1 MEGSEHEHAVAGVR
15 GCEDRGERGGGLL
28 VPASGSRRG
37 SAQPLD
43 QVGQRVTGRFAAGP
57 LLDELPEPLT
67 THLFITAQKISR
79 ILRAIFP
86 CRKVGMMIA
95 GLEVP
100 HAHIHLFPINALS
113 DLNFSLAAERD
124 ETAQQQTAD
133 LIRRALLAAGH
144 GEADAG

>member
-1 MEGSEHEHAVAGVR
+1 MSSIFTRILQGDLPGHVLWQDALCFSILTIKPVREGHV
-15 GCEDRGERGGGLL
+15 L
-28 VPASGSRRG
+28 VIPRDEIDSW
-37 SAQPLD
+37 
-43 QVGQRVTGRFAAGP
+43 
-57 LLDELPEPLT
+57 DELPEPLT